1 MFLRADLMGFVWNRT
16 IPIAELL
23 LLLLLCMQ
31 SVLDCVPVHSDFS
44 HTALASPPTKCVSIV
59 FISSAS
65 LLHILIFIGGF
76 YAGNH
81 HDDVSPMQM
90 TAPNNSEC
98 YSLHIELYTEP
109 KFCVVRG
116 FSHFQLYC
124 ITFVDGKVR
133 FFQNVTHSWTPA
145 PIQNAFDVFISMKYI
160 CSVLFWCCVFW
171 VGFCLGSFV
180 IKNSS
185 SSSSYFC
192 IRCQFEAI

>member
-1 MFLRADLMGFVWNRT
+1 MGFVWNRT

-109 KFCVVRG
+109 LFCVVWG
-116 FSHFQLYC
+116 FFAFSIALYNIC
-124 ITFVDGKVR
+124 GWKSKVLSKC
-133 FFQNVTHSWTPA
+133 N
-145 PIQNAFDVFISMKYI
+145 
-160 CSVLFWCCVFW
+160 
-171 VGFCLGSFV
+171 SFMNTST
-180 IKNSS
+180 NSEC
-185 SSSSYFC
+185 F
-192 IRCQFEAI
+192 

>member
-1 MFLRADLMGFVWNRT
+1 MCIYRFYLKRISFAYFDIYWWLLMLEIIMMTWAQCKWQLPTTRNAIHCTLNYTQSRSFVSFGF
-16 IPIAELL
+16 
-23 LLLLLCMQ
+23 
-31 SVLDCVPVHSDFS
+31 
-44 HTALASPPTKCVSIV
+44 
-59 FISSAS
+59 
-65 LLHILIFIGGF
+65 
-76 YAGNH
+76 
-81 HDDVSPMQM
+81 
-90 TAPNNSEC
+90 
-98 YSLHIELYTEP
+98 
-109 KFCVVRG
+109 

-185 SSSSYFC
+185 SSSSLYFC